1 MEAVGTAVA
10 TLHLSDFALRLA
22 TVLVEYSRDTK
33 IATKDREMLGED
45 AGGLMQSSKRLR
57 QALDELA
64 EALHLDLDT
73 GAYRHESRL
82 KAFATRVKWSL
93 TKSEVH
99 RLLERTTR
107 LQQYTN
113 ALLLQE
119 QHVSLQRLDVRQLAA
134 ATLAELQDTLN
145 WLTPL
150 CMRDV
155 HQTIASRTGRG
166 SGRWCLLSEE
176 FVAWRTTQNSKLWCP
191 GIPGAGKTVMASIMC
206 EYLIVHLAEAV
217 KSGTTGIA
225 VVYLKYNDSTQTL
238 EHILGVILRQLQ
250 EELKPVSQC
259 LLDLYKAHAT
269 LKTSPS
275 SGELSSVLS
284 TIVQTFQNV
293 YILVDALD
301 ECNEE
306 LRWGILDSLH
316 SVAPQMHLL
325 LTSRPLDSI
334 NEELKGFVQLPIK
347 ANRADLDL
355 FIDQHIEK
363 NRHLKC
369 IALITKHRFLLARLH
384 VESLAGAAALSIG
397 HLREKLL
404 SLPSTLQGTYEDVM
418 ARIEAQEEGHRMIAI
433 KTLAWLSHAFRP
445 LTFGELQHALTI
457 EPGQTK
463 LDREML
469 MDGSKITGLC
479 AGLMVVHLL
488 SDTVT
493 FVHYTASEFFTD
505 THGNRFPGFHAAITI
520 SCATYLALEELS
532 TASVWTLLC
541 HYPFSCYAA
550 QYIGDHARQAPEE
563 ALKPSAIQSIYQFLA
578 HPCKCRALLSLL
590 DTSDL
595 IQSGFYAS
603 EPDSR
608 SKIQA
613 SYDENTVNA
622 VTTSVSVK
630 CDPLS
635 AATLAVN
642 VQPKLKPDA
651 SATDFALSLSVGRTA
666 AAKFKKLPEVTALH
680 LAASMGLVQVA
691 SMLLSNVSEID
702 TVDESGKTALMVAIE
717 RGFEKAVEL
726 LLTRGASVSLDS
738 EYGVEVLLLVTE
750 SDWHV
755 YSGDQVKLNSVW
767 SKPGVNLDE
776 TFWHT
781 TSTALFLAVE
791 RGYID
796 ITAFLL
802 DGKVPVDARDSAGQ
816 TALHRAVRRGNLQ
829 LISLLLQHGA
839 SVDCKSDAD
848 RTPWSANL
856 RTQNYSSLDSLLK
869 AGPDPNVKGHQGVSE
884 MYNVAENGELLV
896 IRYMLES
903 GSKPS
908 IRTGAE
914 RNPVWDQS
922 DTPLDSALKANQI
935 QIVNILIS
943 VGCCESRDIDLS
955 EGPPIYEDEKSDSF
969 IYPSTLHDRRDHIYQ
984 ISDPIDSLTNSLGI
998 RRSLKRADMA
1008 EYPPSVDSFSVNDSL
1023 FDIRKF
1029 SVDHQML
1036 DLRTKHQA
1044 TWTGVIH
1051 MKRDWTGSWK
1061 IQKETK
1067 NGGEYDL
1074 RTSPD
1079 WARTNER
1086 GCRWSTESGVLLART
1101 GVEGVTPW
1109 LTFEGGLDREVEDV
1123 VVACWTA
1130 KLWSESVVL
1139 HRRAHACA
1147 TSRHSS
1153 LPTAV
1158 SQCKLRQ
1165 TSMTSVPRKAMA
1177 DAELARHKYVAA
1189 IRLPLAAVPHN
1200 ELLVSA
1206 ARSVNTLSI
1215 ASLRQWMAPELHYWN
1230 DASPARHK
1238 LASGVVR

>member
-1 MEAVGTAVA
+1 MEAVGTVVA

-22 TVLVEYSRDTK
+22 TVLLEYSRDTK
-33 IATKDREMLGED
+33 NATKDRELLGEE
-45 AGGLMQSSKRLR
+45 ARSLMQSLKRLR
-57 QALDELA
+57 QCAKNDFVDEEWLKGCEDLFHQFKRALDELV

-73 GAYRHESRL
+73 GTYRHESSL

-99 RLLERTTR
+99 RLLERITR

-119 QHVSLQRLDVRQLAA
+119 QYVSLQRLDVRQLEA
-134 ATLAELQDTLN
+134 ATLAKRQDILN

-155 HQTIASRTGRG
+155 HQTIASRTGKG

-176 FVAWRTTQNSKLWCP
+176 FVSWRTTQNSKLWCS
-191 GIPGAGKTVMASIMC
+191 GIAGAGKTVMASIMC
-206 EYLIVHLAEAV
+206 EHLIVHLAEAE

-238 EHILGVILRQLQ
+238 EHILGAILRQLQ
-250 EELKPVSQC
+250 EELKP
-259 LLDLYKAHAT
+259 
-269 LKTSPS
+269 
-275 SGELSSVLS
+275 
-284 TIVQTFQNV
+284 TFQNV
-293 YILVDALD
+293 YVLVDALD

-316 SVAPQMHLL
+316 SVAPQIHLL

-334 NEELKGFVQLPIK
+334 NAELEGFVQLPVK

-369 IALITKHRFLLARLH
+369 MCEKSPALQADIMESVARRSALTTKHRFLLARLH

-404 SLPSTLQGTYEDVM
+404 SLPSTLQGTYEDAM
-418 ARIEAQEEGHRMIAI
+418 ARIETQEEGHRMIAI

-445 LTFGELQHALTI
+445 LTFGGLQHALTI

-469 MDGSKITGLC
+469 MDGSRITGLC
-479 AGLMVVHLL
+479 AGLVVVHLL

-493 FVHYTASEFFTD
+493 FVHYTASELFAD
-505 THGNRFPGFHAAITI
+505 THCHRFSGFHAAITM

-532 TASVWTLLC
+532 TASVWTLLR

-550 QYIGDHARQAPEE
+550 RYIGDHAHQAPEE
-563 ALKPSAIQSIYQFLA
+563 ALKPSAIQSMYQLLA
-578 HPCKCRALLSLL
+578 HPCKRRALLSLL
-590 DTSDL
+590 ETSDL
-595 IQSGFYAS
+595 IQFGFYAS
-603 EPDSR
+603 EPDGRSR
-608 SKIQA
+608 TQA

-622 VTTSVSVK
+622 VTTSVSVR
-630 CDPLS
+630 CDPSS

-651 SATDFALSLSVGRTA
+651 SATDFALSSSVGRTA

-680 LAASMGLVQVA
+680 LTASMGLVQVA
-691 SMLLSNVSEID
+691 SMLLSNVPEID
-702 TVDESGKTALMVAIE
+702 AVDESGKTALMVAIE

-750 SDWHV
+750 SDWYGAGRIISEKAGSGAPGTPEEELSSTVQFLLAV
-755 YSGDQVKLNSVW
+755 YSRDQVKLNSVW
-767 SKPGVNLDE
+767 RKPGVNLDE

-781 TSTALFLAVE
+781 TSAALFLAVE

-796 ITAFLL
+796 ITVFFL

-839 SVDCKSDAD
+839 SVDCKNDAG

-856 RTQNYSSLDSLLK
+856 RTQNHSSLDSLLK
-869 AGPDPNVKGHQGVSE
+869 AGVDPNVKGHQGVSE
-884 MYNVAENGELLV
+884 MYNAAENGELLV

-903 GSKPS
+903 GTNPS
-908 IRTGAE
+908 IRTQFCWAPLHWAAHNGHVDCVKLLLDSGAE
-914 RNPVWDQS
+914 RNPVSDQC

-943 VGCCESRDIDLS
+943 AGCCEFRDIDLS
-955 EGPPIYEDEKSDSF
+955 EGPPIYEDEKGVNGWSF
-969 IYPSTLHDRRDHIYQ
+969 QNEKLSLAFDEPSQ
-984 ISDPIDSLTNSLGI
+984 QG
-998 RRSLKRADMA
+998 
-1008 EYPPSVDSFSVNDSL
+1008 
-1023 FDIRKF
+1023 
-1029 SVDHQML
+1029 
-1036 DLRTKHQA
+1036 
-1044 TWTGVIH
+1044 
-1051 MKRDWTGSWK
+1051 
-1061 IQKETK
+1061 
-1067 NGGEYDL
+1067 
-1074 RTSPD
+1074 
-1079 WARTNER
+1079 
-1086 GCRWSTESGVLLART
+1086 
-1101 GVEGVTPW
+1101 
-1109 LTFEGGLDREVEDV
+1109 
-1123 VVACWTA
+1123 
-1130 KLWSESVVL
+1130 
-1139 HRRAHACA
+1139 
-1147 TSRHSS
+1147 
-1153 LPTAV
+1153 
-1158 SQCKLRQ
+1158 
-1165 TSMTSVPRKAMA
+1165 MT
-1177 DAELARHKYVAA
+1177 
-1189 IRLPLAAVPHN
+1189 IGQF
-1200 ELLVSA
+1200 
-1206 ARSVNTLSI
+1206 I
-1215 ASLRQWMAPELHYWN
+1215 
-1230 DASPARHK
+1230 
-1238 LASGVVR
+1238 